1 MDAMWIGYDE
11 AEQLREV
18 LQGIAADEHA
28 PERVRARSLA
38 AAPIVGPQIGRDDLE
53 AVAVLLEA
61 AADSELD
68 PTWRDSAGYWHRQV
82 QHWLRPEGGHP
93 GY

>member
-11 AEQLREV
+11 AEQLREL

-28 PERVRARSLA
+28 SERVRARSLA
-38 AAPIVGPQIGRDDLE
+38 TATRVGPRIGRDDLE
-53 AVAVLLEA
+53 AVADLLEV
-61 AADSELD
+61 AADSALD
-68 PTWRDSAGYWHRQV
+68 PTWRESAAYWHRQV
-82 QHWLRPEGGHP
+82 QHWLNPQGGHP